1 MTIGIVG
8 TGNAAWA
15 LGKLSKNAGH
25 DILFV
30 LGRDEAKA
38 IELAKELSSKPIV
51 EKHEISAAPDITL
64 LAVSDDSISQVCKSL
79 APLQLDTIMTHLSG
93 STSITSISE
102 HHSPAGVVY
111 PMQTLR
117 KGSVSRPDCIP
128 FYINATDAESLAQ
141 LRKYAQSLSTRVFEI
156 DDEQRR
162 KLHLAAVIT
171 NNFINYQLIEV
182 YDFLQ
187 EQQISFQHLKP
198 LFEETMN
205 KFTKVP
211 PEISQTGPAKRGDL
225 NVIKKH
231 LDLLKSHHDLY
242 EMYYLFSKLIYEKFH
257 PKEKF
262 PKR

>member
-30 LGRDEAKA
+30 LGRDEAMMV
-38 IELAKELSSKPIV
+38 ELAKELSSKPIV
-51 EKHEISAAPDITL
+51 EKHEIFVAPDITL
-64 LAVSDDSISQVCKSL
+64 LAVADDSISQVCEGL
-79 APLQLDTIMTHLSG
+79 TPLRLDTIMTHLSG
-93 STSITSISE
+93 STSITSISK
-102 HHSPAGVVY
+102 HHSPAGVMY

-117 KGSVSRPDCIP
+117 RGFISGPDSIP
-128 FYINATDAESLAQ
+128 FYINATDAGSLAK
-141 LRKYAQSLSTRVFEI
+141 LKKYAQSLSNRVFEI

-171 NNFINYQLIEV
+171 NNFINYQLMAV

-187 EQQISFQHLKP
+187 DQQISFQHLKP
-198 LFEETMN
+198 LLEETMN
-205 KFTKVP
+205 KFIRVP

-225 NVIKKH
+225 NVIKRH
-231 LDLLKSHHDLY
+231 LELLKSHQDLH
-242 EMYYLFSKLIYEKFH
+242 ELYYLFSKLIYEKYH